1 LPVSLLKVET
11 RIVDL
16 AITLSTSPYSL
27 SENWENRHNIYV
39 RDESINLKA
48 TIFGGLYHLKKNKI
62 GKMLTDITK
71 ELASETDP
79 VNQEIL
85 MQRHMMIK
93 GVERDIS
100 KYLGTVILK

>member
-1 LPVSLLKVET
+1 
-11 RIVDL
+11 
-16 AITLSTSPYSL
+16 
-27 SENWENRHNIYV
+27 
-39 RDESINLKA
+39 
-48 TIFGGLYHLKKNKI
+48 
-62 GKMLTDITK
+62 MLTDITK